1 MEASQARQEFI
12 VRLYKTLCKTT
23 NFVPAECSCADCKVE
38 KREARK
44 ALKLATATN

>member
-1 MEASQARQEFI
+1 MDASQARQEFI
-12 VRLYKTLCKTT
+12 TKIYKNLCKSS
-23 NFVPAECSCADCKVE
+23 NFVPAECSCADCKVL